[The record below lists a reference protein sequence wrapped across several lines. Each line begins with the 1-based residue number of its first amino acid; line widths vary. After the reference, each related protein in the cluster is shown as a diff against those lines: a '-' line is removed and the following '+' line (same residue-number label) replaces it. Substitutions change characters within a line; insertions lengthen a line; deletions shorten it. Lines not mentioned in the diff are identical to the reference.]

1 VIIGQSDVL
10 MGCRLPSTMAYVDLI
25 PSRLIAD
32 AKQIIYASGC
42 IPLVPETME
51 IVAGGVE
58 EQTVSTE

>member
-1 VIIGQSDVL
+1 
-10 MGCRLPSTMAYVDLI
+10 MAYVDLI